1 MSASRR
7 TLRSILLLPLLLA
20 STKEAGA
27 FLHPAALS
35 SSSLSSTTS
44 FVPSVTG
51 ALVDGA
57 RPLFAEGSNDDD
69 DYDDEK
75 KSAGDSPFAV
85 RASELDAD
93 LSAEERTTIN
103 VFRTCGPSVAYV
115 TSVMNDRRR
124 RSRRR
129 RGGRRSGRSSI
140 FGGRNGRSDDD
151 DDRNERSSK
160 KRRRGRDLVRPEGSP
175 LGSGSGF
182 VVTEDG
188 YLVTNYHVVRQAH
201 RANAALG
208 RYNDEVDGFVTNAT
222 KFFFGPL
229 GYAAGDDNGF
239 VDALANRTRA
249 RLRVEE
255 GAEDGEEPSPRA
267 SVYVRINSS
276 TKYRECDIAGVR
288 PDLDVAV
295 LKIVPRPSSTD
306 GNEGNGGGGGEVDE
320 SFPPIPYGPS
330 SSLLVG
336 QRLIAIGNPFG
347 LDRTVTSGVVSALD
361 REMESGVDDD
371 GGRRPP
377 IRGVIQTDAAINPG
391 NSGGPLLDTR
401 GRLVGVNTAIV
412 TTSGSNA
419 GIGFAVP
426 SDRVRIAA
434 DEIISDHRARMNPGR
449 PRPGTMGADVA
460 GPALARALAARYSSS
475 ESGMFV
481 AKVREGSPAF
491 KAGMI
496 PLTSDPIT
504 GTATPGDRI
513 MAVGGTTVSTNE
525 ELMECMRGR
534 VEGEK
539 VDVTLEDREGE
550 RRVIYVTL
558 ARKGT
563 F

>member
-124 RSRRR
+124 RRRSR
-129 RGGRRSGRSSI
+129 RGGSRSSI

-151 DDRNERSSK
+151 DKNERSSNEQ
-160 KRRRGRDLVRPEGSP
+160 RRGGRRGRDLVRPEGSP

-229 GYAAGDDNGF
+229 GYAAGDDGF

-249 RLRVEE
+249 RLRVEEE

-361 REMESGVDDD
+361 REMESGVD
-371 GGRRPP
+371 GRPP

-491 KAGMI
+491 KA
-496 PLTSDPIT
+496 
-504 GTATPGDRI
+504 
-513 MAVGGTTVSTNE
+513 
-525 ELMECMRGR
+525 
-534 VEGEK
+534 
-539 VDVTLEDREGE
+539 
-550 RRVIYVTL
+550 
-558 ARKGT
+558 
-563 F
+563 